1 MKSPMRRE
9 FALPT
14 NRKKSRLDSYRL
26 GLAEV
31 LHASDVGFKCLHCH
45 QDISVAVSLSGVNNR
60 NHCPYCLW
68 SRHLDLHTAGDR
80 LAACKEKMQ
89 PIGLT
94 LKHARNK
101 YAQTAQGELM
111 LIHRCIECQQVSIN
125 RIAADDDARTIM
137 EVLYASFDLDASTR
151 ERLEQQGIQVLAA
164 RHAQMV
170 QMQLLGCAA

>member
-1 MKSPMRRE
+1 MRRE
-9 FALPT
+9 YALPT
-14 NRKKSRLDSYRL
+14 NRKRARRDRYQL

-45 QDISVAVSLSGVNNR
+45 QEVSVAIHLSGVNNR

-80 LAACKEKMQ
+80 LAACKGKMQ

-94 LKHARNK
+94 LKHTRNK
-101 YAQTAQGELM
+101 YAREAQGELM
-111 LIHRCIECQQVSIN
+111 LIHWCIECQHVCIN

-137 EVLYASFDLDASTR
+137 EILYASFDLDVSAR

-164 RHAQMV
+164 RHTQMV
-170 QMQLLGCAA
+170 QAQLLGSVLLFP